1 MKVTITKLRQNLFEI
16 VDRALEGEAVEFTYK
31 GRRVRVVP
39 EEKPSKLSKLA
50 GQPVV
55 APGGLARAGND
66 LSREMES
73 EWKKDWA
80 EL

>member
-1 MKVTITKLRQNLFEI
+1 MKVTITKLRQNLFEL
-16 VDRALEGEAVEFTYK
+16 VDRALEGETVEFTYK
-31 GRRVRVVP
+31 GRRIRVVP

-55 APGGLARAGND
+55 ARGSLAGARKD
-66 LSREMES
+66 LLREMES
-73 EWKKDWA
+73 EWKEDWA

>member
-1 MKVTITKLRQNLFEI
+1 MVVTITKLRQNLFQL
-16 VDRALEGEAVEFTYK
+16 VDRALEGETVEFTYK
-31 GRRVRVVP
+31 GHRIRVVP
-39 EEKPSKLSKLA
+39 EEQPSKLHKLV

-55 APGGLARAGND
+55 APGGLARASKD
-66 LSREMES
+66 LLREMES